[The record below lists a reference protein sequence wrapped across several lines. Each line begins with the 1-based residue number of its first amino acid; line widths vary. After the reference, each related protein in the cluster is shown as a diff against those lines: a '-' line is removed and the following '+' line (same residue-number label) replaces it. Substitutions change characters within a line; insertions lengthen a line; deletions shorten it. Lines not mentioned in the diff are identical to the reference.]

1 MKILL
6 ELPTWLGDCVM
17 ATPAI
22 EALLRIYPEARV
34 TIVGSYLSTQ
44 TLQSHPKV
52 VDSHILTKKLLKL
65 RAEARALGSFD
76 IAISFRSSFRSSLL
90 LMMVD
95 ATAKYQ
101 FPKSYSG
108 MHQVQKYAL
117 FIEESLDISIVP
129 QNLKLYEEPYIYTKP
144 TLGINPGATY
154 GSAKRWYPEEFAKV
168 AVAIADK
175 YDIVIFGGPGEEDIA
190 LDIERAITKNGISN
204 VTNLAGKLNISQLI
218 SHIAGLSWLVTNDS
232 GPMHIAAAYQVPT
245 VALFGPTRYKETNQ
259 WQNQNG
265 YLIRKEMDCSPCMK
279 RSCPLQHHDCM
290 KQIKAS
296 EVVNIITKNS
306 TC

>member
-17 ATPAI
+17 STPAI
-22 EALLRIYPEARV
+22 EALLEIYPDASV
-34 TIVGSYLSTQ
+34 TIVGSYLSIQ

-52 VDSHILTKKLLKL
+52 IDSHILTKKLLKL

-76 IAISFRSSFRSSLL
+76 MAISFRSSFRSSLF

-95 ATAKYQ
+95 AKAKYQ

-108 MHQVQKYAL
+108 MHQVEKYAL

-204 VTNLAGKLNISQLI
+204 ITNLAGKLNIPQLI
-218 SHIAGLSWLVTNDS
+218 SYIAGLSWLVTNDS
-232 GPMHIAAAYQVPT
+232 GPMHIAAAYQVST

-259 WQNQNG
+259 WHNPHG

-279 RSCPLQHHDCM
+279 RSCPLQHHECM

-296 EVVNIITKNS
+296 EVIEIIIKD
-306 TC
+306 

>member
-22 EALLRIYPEARV
+22 ERLLEIYPEARV

-44 TLQSHPKV
+44 TLMSHPKV
-52 VDSHILTKKLLKL
+52 VESHILTKKLLKL
-65 RAEARALGSFD
+65 RAEAKALGSFD
-76 IAISFRSSFRSSLL
+76 MAISFRSSLRSSLF
-90 LMMVD
+90 LMMID
-95 ATAKYQ
+95 AKSKYQ
-101 FPKSYSG
+101 FSKGYSD
-108 MHQVQKYAL
+108 MHQVEKYAL
-117 FIEESLDISIVP
+117 FVEESLGRPIVP
-129 QNLKLYEEPYIYTKP
+129 QNLKLYEEPYIYTRP

-168 AVAIADK
+168 AVEVADK

-190 LDIERAITKNGISN
+190 LDIERAIAKNGIEN
-204 VTNLAGKLNISQLI
+204 VVNLAGSLNIPQLI

-232 GPMHIAAAYQVPT
+232 GPMHIAASYQVPT

-259 WQNQNG
+259 WQNRHA

-279 RSCPLQHHDCM
+279 RSCPLQHHECM

-296 EVVNIITKNS
+296 EVVDIITKG
-306 TC
+306 